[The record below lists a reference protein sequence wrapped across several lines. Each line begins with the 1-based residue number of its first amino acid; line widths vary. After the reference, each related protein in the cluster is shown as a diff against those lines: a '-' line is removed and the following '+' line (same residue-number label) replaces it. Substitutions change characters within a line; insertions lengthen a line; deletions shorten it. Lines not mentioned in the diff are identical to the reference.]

1 MSRRNSIEIDSR
13 ELDRQLKKAI
23 RRNPE
28 LAAKKVTAIACDLAS
43 LSTRL
48 TPVETGDLKNNC
60 VANVNG
66 TIVFENSAKTGRQ
79 IMPSLKVSAEVGYS
93 LPYALRQH
101 EELGY
106 SHNKTDGKRVDRKVR
121 FRTQD
126 GQVHEYIGTSTV
138 NCVAGG
144 QAKFLEQPFAENE
157 QKYIDMLKSIP
168 DEALR

>member
-1 MSRRNSIEIDSR
+1 MSRRNPIEIDSR

-28 LAAKKVTAIACDLAS
+28 LAAKKVTAIALDLAGRS
-43 LSTRL
+43 ARL
-48 TPVETGDLKNNC
+48 APVDTGDLRNNC
-60 VANVNG
+60 
-66 TIVFENSAKTGRQ
+66 
-79 IMPSLKVSAEVGYS
+79 SAEINGSTVFTNKSKCGEAVPALKLSAEIGYS

-106 SHNKTDGKRVDRKVR
+106 KHPK
-121 FRTQD
+121 
-126 GQVHEYIGTSTV
+126 
-138 NCVAGG
+138 GG
-144 QAKFLEQPFAENE
+144 QAKFLEQPFSENE